1 MTNATLILA
10 ATIWR
15 LASYVFRAAV
25 LGVSI
30 IYGGSMLHSGLLI
43 ASVVVFSLLLVTT
56 LRISE
61 LNAMAQPAP
70 DYLLNICNLLDIM
83 LWIFTVFTL
92 SAGVFHVAG
101 I

>member
-1 MTNATLILA
+1 MTDATLILA

-25 LGVSI
+25 LGVSV

-43 ASVVVFSLLLVTT
+43 ASGVVFSLLLVAT
-56 LRISE
+56 LNISE
-61 LNAMAQPAP
+61 QNAMAKPAP
-70 DYLLNICNLLDIM
+70 DYLLNICTLLDIM
-83 LWIFTVFTL
+83 LWILTVLTL

-101 I
+101 L